1 MTVMFMVVF
10 GKLMAQ
16 DIHDTI
22 ALKSVEIIGFTAD
35 RLFEKEEAGMRE
47 TKVDSIVM
55 MEKISS
61 SLSDLLSENT
71 PIFIKNNGRGALAT
85 ASFRGTAASHTQVV
99 WNGININSPMTGSVD
114 FSLIPV
120 YIIDRERVVSED

>member
-1 MTVMFMVVF
+1 MTVMFMVVS

-16 DIHDTI
+16 NIQDTVV
-22 ALKSVEIIGFTAD
+22 LKSVEIIGFTAD

-120 YIIDRERVVSED
+120 AIPRKE